1 MTIWI
6 CFHLKLFW
14 TQNFSNFKWIL
25 HLYLI
30 ELNDP
35 KVWAWWGWL
44 VRKTTESIKMVFLN
58 DLGTYQRDRRKLQM
72 VCLTSDILPYSI
84 SNVLKPEHSWG
95 PGRSFQTCCVSG
107 HSRDLGAGEPRT
119 WPFKTMNVSGWPPL
133 GISILGW
140 YDDQGWSF
148 GNTGFTDLIFLFQNF
163 NLFIKKL

>member
-58 DLGTYQRDRRKLQM
+58 DLGTYQWDRRKLQT

-95 PGRSFQTCCVSG
+95 PGRSSKPAVWVGIAGTLELVSQEPD
-107 HSRDLGAGEPRT
+107 HLKLWMSQAG
-119 WPFKTMNVSGWPPL
+119 L
-133 GISILGW
+133 H
-140 YDDQGWSF
+140 
-148 GNTGFTDLIFLFQNF
+148 
-163 NLFIKKL
+163 